1 TQQIVRVDLYS
12 RTRNPMSLGYYLV
25 CVGIGLLAGSTFV
38 TLGALL
44 IVIPTHLFFLKYFEE
59 LELELRFGE
68 AYLDYK
74 RSTPFLIPRF
84 R

>member
-1 TQQIVRVDLYS
+1 
-12 RTRNPMSLGYYLV
+12 MSLGYYLV
-25 CVGIGLLAGSTFV
+25 CVGIGMLAGSTFV

-44 IVIPTHLFFLKYFEE
+44 FVIPAHVFFLKYFEE

-74 RSTPFLIPRF
+74 SRTPFLIPRF